1 MYRNEEFILGNAS
14 LHLQLS
20 TALSVMTQIICNA
33 SHPPSAQQLSESME
47 LSIRYLRKLLRTLS
61 AGGLLKPH
69 ERLAD
74 CWTCIQPP
82 HTISL
87 ADIYH
92 CLTSANEESAP
103 FVAAPQADAMTS
115 SAELLMMQATMS
127 INQLVLQ
134 HLQQFD
140 LGRLKVAESAMLFTT
155 SLREK
160 ARDRAAIATVADYD
174 DGTIADTAR
183 DHVFSAA

>member
-33 SHPPSAQQLSESME
+33 SHPPTAQQLSESME

-61 AGGLLKPH
+61 VGGLLKPH
-69 ERLAD
+69 ERHAD
-74 CWTCIQPP
+74 CWTCTQPP

-103 FVAAPQADAMTS
+103 FVAAPQTDAMTS

-160 ARDRAAIATVADYD
+160 ARGRAGIAIVKDDDDSDVAI
-174 DGTIADTAR
+174 TSREHA
-183 DHVFSAA
+183 FSA